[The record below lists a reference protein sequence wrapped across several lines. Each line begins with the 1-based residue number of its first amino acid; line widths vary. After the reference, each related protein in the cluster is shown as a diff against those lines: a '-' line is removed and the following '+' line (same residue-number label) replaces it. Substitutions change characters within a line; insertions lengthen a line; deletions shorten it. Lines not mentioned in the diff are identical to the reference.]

1 MSPRYAV
8 RLRRPRFR
16 GIRTPV
22 VTPRQSAARLAVL
35 GAGAALL
42 VAPLWYL
49 TSRTEVGQRLA
60 DEILFGRVLAAPEVL
75 GAARDTLATVS
86 LVLAAVAALGLV
98 ALATA
103 RGGLALLVTVAAALA
118 GANASSQLLK
128 DVLDRPNLLGDAAYA
143 VGNSFPSGHAT
154 LVASLGLAS
163 VVVAPR
169 VLRTP
174 VAILA
179 ALAMVAVGTSTIVAG
194 WHRLADV
201 VGAFLIA
208 LAWNAIPTALL
219 VLIQGRMP
227 RHSWRSGLGGTAT
240 GLAAFVGAAAV
251 LAGGLGLAVALVVPA
266 PIADAL
272 ATGPAPAQTFVAA
285 VTISAGTGFL
295 AVAALLWA
303 LRGVALELPP
313 SLDEPTLRPE

>member
-1 MSPRYAV
+1 MSPRYVV
-8 RLRRPRFR
+8 RVRRPRFR
-16 GIRTPV
+16 GVRTPV
-22 VTPRQSAARLAVL
+22 VTARGSAVRLALLGLSAALPI
-35 GAGAALL
+35 
-42 VAPLWYL
+42 APLWYL
-49 TSRTEVGQRLA
+49 TSRTEVGQQLA

-86 LVLAAVAALGLV
+86 IVLAAVAALGLA
-98 ALATA
+98 ALALA
-103 RGGLALLVTVAAALA
+103 RGGIALLITVGTALA
-118 GANASSQLLK
+118 GANATSQLLK
-128 DVLDRPNLLGDAAYA
+128 DILDRPNLLGSAAYA

-154 LVASLGLAS
+154 LVASMGLAS
-163 VVVAPR
+163 VLVAPR
-169 VLRTP
+169 ALRTP

-179 ALAMVAVGTSTIVAG
+179 GLAMAAVGTSTIVAG

-208 LAWNAIPTALL
+208 LAWTAIPTALL
-219 VLIQGRMP
+219 VLVQGRMP
-227 RHSWRSGLGGTAT
+227 RRSWRRGLGGAGT
-240 GLAAFVGAAAV
+240 GLAAFAGAAAV

-272 ATGPAPAQTFVAA
+272 ATGPEPARTFVAA
-285 VTISAGTGFL
+285 VTISAGSGLL

-313 SLDEPTLRPE
+313 SLPGTPSRSA